1 MSIFTFHAP
10 SSLFFAHESVATS
23 WRTSVAS
30 SPLKA
35 GNRSR
40 GAAACLRVVVVVAA
54 AAAPLRVAPLRV
66 DGAGAELRTSALPA
80 RVPAALR

>member
-1 MSIFTFHAP
+1 M
-10 SSLFFAHESVATS
+10 
-23 WRTSVAS
+23 
-30 SPLKA
+30 KA

-40 GAAACLRVVVVVAA
+40 GAAACLRVVVVVV
-54 AAAPLRVAPLRV
+54 AAPLRVAPLRV